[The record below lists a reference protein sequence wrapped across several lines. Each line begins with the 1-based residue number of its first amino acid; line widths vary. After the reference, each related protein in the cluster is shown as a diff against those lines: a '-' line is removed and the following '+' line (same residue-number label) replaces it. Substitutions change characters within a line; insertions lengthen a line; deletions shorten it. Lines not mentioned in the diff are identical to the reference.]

1 MKISNQK
8 RGFLN
13 FLRSLM
19 CVGLPLMKNGLTP
32 SAKSI
37 LTSLK
42 LTAASSVTDA
52 TIQKKIFVSGTTA
65 LTISNEEMD
74 DIMKVVKFLEESR
87 LLLKGKKSKIIK
99 NEAKE
104 QKSGFPGMLLGILAY
119 WKICEQANQKYL
131 DQE

>member
-1 MKISNQK
+1 MKIRNQK
-8 RGFLN
+8 GGFLN
-13 FLRSLM
+13 FHRPLM
-19 CVGLPLMKNGLTP
+19 WVGLPLMENGLTP
-32 SAKSI
+32 SAKRI
-37 LTSLK
+37 LTSLE

-52 TIQKKIFVSGTTA
+52 TIQKKIFVLGTTSM
-65 LTISNEEMD
+65 TTSNEEMD
-74 DIMKVVKFLEESR
+74 DIMKVVKFLEESG
-87 LLLKGKKSKIIK
+87 LLLKGKKTKIIK

>member
-1 MKISNQK
+1 
-8 RGFLN
+8 
-13 FLRSLM
+13 
-19 CVGLPLMKNGLTP
+19 MKNGLTP
-32 SAKSI
+32 STKSI

-87 LLLKGKKSKIIK
+87 LLLKGKKSKVIK

>member
-8 RGFLN
+8 GGFLN
-13 FLRSLM
+13 FLRPLM
-19 CVGLPLMKNGLTP
+19 WVGLPLMKNGLTL

-37 LTSLK
+37 LTSLE

-74 DIMKVVKFLEESR
+74 DIMKVVKFLEESG
-87 LLLKGKKSKIIK
+87 LLLKQLKMKQKNKKVD
-99 NEAKE
+99 
-104 QKSGFPGMLLGILAY
+104 FLACY
-119 WKICEQANQKYL
+119 
-131 DQE
+131 

>member
-1 MKISNQK
+1 
-8 RGFLN
+8 
-13 FLRSLM
+13 
-19 CVGLPLMKNGLTP
+19 MKNGLTP
-32 SAKSI
+32 SGKRI
-37 LTSLK
+37 LTSLE

-52 TIQKKIFVSGTTA
+52 TIQKKIFVLGTTS
-65 LTISNEEMD
+65 LTTSNEEMD
-74 DIMKVVKFLEESR
+74 DIMKVVKFLEESG

-104 QKSGFPGMLLGILAY
+104 QRSGFPGMLLGILAY